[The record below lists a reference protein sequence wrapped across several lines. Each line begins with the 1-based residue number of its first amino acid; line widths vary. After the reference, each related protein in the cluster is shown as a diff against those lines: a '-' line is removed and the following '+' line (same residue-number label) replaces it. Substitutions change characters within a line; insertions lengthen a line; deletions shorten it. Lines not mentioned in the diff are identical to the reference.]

1 MKKGILYLVPTPL
14 SDGVTESLS
23 PMAVELARELS
34 IWIVENEKTA
44 RRFLKS
50 VNTPVPMPSLTL
62 MELNEHSSATN
73 VADYFTELEAGL
85 NVGLMSEAGC
95 PGVAD
100 PGAWVVTEA
109 HRRGIQVVPLP
120 GPSSILLALMGSG
133 MNGQSFAFVGY
144 LPVKPPERIREIKR
158 LEVLAVRQ
166 QQSQI
171 FIETP
176 YRNAS
181 LWKDLLQQLLPTTR
195 LCVAIGITSSVEKI
209 QTKTVAEWRKIESP
223 FAEKL
228 PTVFVIG

>member
-1 MKKGILYLVPTPL
+1 MKKGILYLIPTPL
-14 SDGVTESLS
+14 GDGITESLS
-23 PMAVELARELS
+23 PMAVNIARELS

-50 VNTPVPMPSLTL
+50 ISTPFPMPSLTL
-62 MELNEHSSATN
+62 MELNEHSSVTN

-85 NVGLMSEAGC
+85 DVGLMSEAGC

-109 HRRGIQVVPLP
+109 HQRGIRVVPMP

-133 MNGQSFAFVGY
+133 MNGQSFSFVGY
-144 LPVKPPERIREIKR
+144 LPVKPPERLREIKR
-158 LEVLAVRQ
+158 LEGLAMRQ
-166 QQSQI
+166 NQAQI

-181 LWKDLLQQLLPTTR
+181 LWKDLLAQLLPTTR
-195 LCVAIGITSSVEKI
+195 VCVAIGITTSVEKI
-209 QTKTVAEWRKIESP
+209 QTKTVAEWRKMESP

>member
-1 MKKGILYLVPTPL
+1 MKKGILYLIPTPL
-14 SDGVTESLS
+14 GDGITESLS
-23 PMAVELARELS
+23 PMAVNIARELS

-50 VNTPVPMPSLTL
+50 ISTPFPMPSLTL
-62 MELNEHSSATN
+62 MELNEHSSVTN

-85 NVGLMSEAGC
+85 DVGLMSEAGC

-109 HRRGIQVVPLP
+109 HQRGIRVVPMP

-133 MNGQSFAFVGY
+133 MNGQSFSFVGY
-144 LPVKPPERIREIKR
+144 LPVKPPERLREIKR
-158 LEVLAVRQ
+158 LEGLAMRQ
-166 QQSQI
+166 NQAQI

-181 LWKDLLQQLLPTTR
+181 LWKDLLAQLLPTTR
-195 LCVAIGITSSVEKI
+195 VCVAIGITTSVEKI
-209 QTKTVAEWRKIESP
+209 LTKTVAEWKKMESP
-223 FAEKL
+223 FTEKL